1 MVRHLIYIY
10 KVPESTRRIGFV
22 YSSNEPIYHRDL
34 PEKLLELSERF
45 ELSIHRITTDESSI
59 GSIVTKDAFFDDIE
73 FYTDLELFSTTLKEA
88 VSAEMISPVDFSK
101 LILSKFKLD
110 KLQIQKVLYFIYAEC
125 LTSGII
131 IFDTSPVAYDH
142 GPVFE
147 DVIQEYKYKPK
158 KAYIITDVSVD
169 KLATLSKTVYSP
181 RVREI
186 TEKVMKAVNSKRS
199 GSLIDITHADE
210 GPWDQVYEKGANN
223 IITDS
228 VILEYNDK
236 VLAQLYK

>member
-34 PEKLLELSERF
+34 PEKLLQLTERF

-59 GSIVTKDAFFDDIE
+59 DSIVTKDSFFDDIE
-73 FYTDLELFSTTLKEA
+73 FYADLELFTTILEEA
-88 VSAEMISPVDFSK
+88 VSAEMISPLDFSK
-101 LILSKFKLD
+101 LILSKFQLD
-110 KLQIQKVLYFIYAEC
+110 KLQIQKVLYLIYAEC
-125 LTSGII
+125 LTNGIKL
-131 IFDTSPVAYDH
+131 FDTSPVAFAY

-147 DVIQEYKYKPK
+147 DVYQEYKHKPK
-158 KAYIITDVSVD
+158 KAYINADLSVD

-186 TEKVMKAVNSKRS
+186 TEKVMNAVNGKRS
-199 GSLIDITHADE
+199 GSLIDITHADG
-210 GPWDQVYEKGANN
+210 GPWDQVYEEGANN
-223 IITDS
+223 VITDS
-228 VILEYNDK
+228 LILEYNDK
-236 VLAQLYK
+236 VLAQLYR